1 MSMDTMNETGSRF
14 IMTGADIVRMGESAE
29 MLVGGKNYNTA
40 LISRV
45 EGIRTPQFRAIP
57 ATAFHV
63 VLDESRVNASLVYEV
78 VDTAMAEVD
87 WASPAVASDHTF
99 FSTFV
104 RRAAAEIRERGA
116 GKSASTCLR
125 DFINQVVH
133 GFAESQE
140 NIDQLRRRSMLVQ
153 AAILSITL
161 PAEVDEAVR
170 RAYREGYLRKS
181 VVRDPL
187 ADRRNTGDNA
197 PAVIHWKIVPGNA
210 IDITIT
216 PKGMG
221 SENMSRIFMLKP
233 ADGAEGIVRSV
244 VETVREAGSNP
255 CPPIVIGVGIGGNF
269 ETAPLAAKEALLVPC
284 GVRNPIEYYAK
295 LEEEIL
301 REVNKLGIG
310 PSGCGG
316 TVTALDAH
324 IVTNPTHIA
333 GMPVAVNICCH
344 ALRHAHGRIEGRG

>member
-1 MSMDTMNETGSRF
+1 MSKIYTLT
-14 IMTGADIVRMGESAE
+14 
-29 MLVGGKNYNTA
+29 
-40 LISRV
+40 
-45 EGIRTPQFRAIP
+45 
-57 ATAFHV
+57 
-63 VLDESRVNASLVYEV
+63 
-78 VDTAMAEVD
+78 
-87 WASPAVASDHTF
+87 
-99 FSTFV
+99 
-104 RRAAAEIRERGA
+104 AAEISDKVCELA
-116 GKSASTCLR
+116 LTANMYLPE
-125 DFINQVVH
+125 DV
-133 GFAESQE
+133 AESLRKARAAEKLGRAQSLYDEIIE
-140 NIDQLRRRSMLVQ
+140 NAKL
-153 AAILSITL
+153 AADKYMPICQDCGMAVLFIEL
-161 PAEVDEAVR
+161 GQDLHVEGGDLEEAVNEGVR

-187 ADRRNTGDNA
+187 ADRRNTGDN
-197 PAVIHWKIVPGNA
+197 
-210 IDITIT
+210 
-216 PKGMG
+216 GMG

-233 ADGAEGIVRSV
+233 ADGAEGVVRSV

-324 IVTNPTHIA
+324 IVTKPTHIA

>member
-1 MSMDTMNETGSRF
+1 MSKIYTLT
-14 IMTGADIVRMGESAE
+14 
-29 MLVGGKNYNTA
+29 
-40 LISRV
+40 
-45 EGIRTPQFRAIP
+45 
-57 ATAFHV
+57 
-63 VLDESRVNASLVYEV
+63 
-78 VDTAMAEVD
+78 
-87 WASPAVASDHTF
+87 
-99 FSTFV
+99 
-104 RRAAAEIRERGA
+104 AAEISDKVCELA
-116 GKSASTCLR
+116 LTANMYLPE
-125 DFINQVVH
+125 DV
-133 GFAESQE
+133 AESLRKARAAEKLGRAQSLYDEIIE
-140 NIDQLRRRSMLVQ
+140 NAKL
-153 AAILSITL
+153 AADKYMPICQDCGMAVLFIEL
-161 PAEVDEAVR
+161 GQDLHVEGGDLEEAVNEGVR

-187 ADRRNTGDNA
+187 AERRNTGDNT

-233 ADGAEGIVRSV
+233 ADGAEGVVRSV

-255 CPPIVIGVGIGGNF
+255 CPPIVLGVGIGGNF

-324 IVTNPTHIA
+324 IVTKPTHIA